1 MLKNRKGITLIALV
15 VTILVLLILAG
26 VTITTLMGDNGII
39 NQTASAKD
47 KTRRAAAE
55 EVANLGYLNAQVDV
69 HVKGTANGGLQGAV
83 DALKAEKYTVK
94 DANATSTSL
103 SNVTLQD
110 ENGNNVGSSVKIA
123 TGTST
128 KTLTVKTET
137 ATTPG
142 TGKPDWY
149 VEINGLYHKLEEKSG
164 RIEIKK
170 DGKSESE
177 LGIVTTNSTITLAV
191 TGLTGLVKV
200 NGTAV
205 TDSTEV
211 KNNDTITIDSQSEA
225 TSGTITISAENIDD
239 KEFNVAIANI
249 KQATS
254 VQIADKKGT
263 ANENKI
269 YNLTINETNTK
280 NMMINTGATNSV
292 GLNANITSTGSGED
306 EEVIWSSANPEVLT
320 VDDSGN
326 LTGIADGTTT
336 VSATTSVSGK
346 TDQVEVTVTKFGEA
360 VDYSVTVGS
369 TTLSDWKIF
378 YEENGNTF
386 LIYGDYL
393 PNSLFSR
400 TITRNSQNTTIATLT
415 GMTTA
420 GNLRARWASVPM
432 MQSVSNDILTL
443 FKGTVYGLED
453 YNNSKCVSTLLNT
466 SNWSDLLT
474 SALTTK
480 AGANNVKAVG
490 SPTVEMWME
499 SWNRVYPGDQVDY
512 RKKPLDPNY
521 SSVKPYG
528 YQVEVKNGGSWDD
541 YVYVDSKAGYKN
553 ALYYPRT
560 AEVND
565 TNFSNQCWG
574 YWLASPS
581 AGDEDFV
588 MRVDC
593 VGDVGL
599 NIYNDSHYSVRP
611 VVCLPTSN
619 LGSKDNTGKWTLDL
633 N

>member
-69 HVKGTANGGLQGAV
+69 HVNGTTNGGLQGAV

-142 TGKPDWY
+142 TGNPDWY

-164 RIEIKK
+164 KIEIKK

-177 LGIVTTNSTITLAV
+177 LGITTTNSTITLAV
-191 TGLTGLVKV
+191 MGLTGLVKV

-254 VQIADKKGT
+254 VQIADKTGT
-263 ANENKI
+263 ANKNKI
-269 YNLTINETNTK
+269 YNLTINQTTTK
-280 NMMINTGATNSV
+280 NMMINTGITNFV
-292 GLNANITSTGSGED
+292 GLDATITSSGSGIDED
-306 EEVIWSSANPEVLT
+306 VVWSSANPEVLT
-320 VDDSGN
+320 VDGSGN
-326 LTGIADGTTT
+326 LTGVTEGTTT
-336 VSATTSVSGK
+336 VTATTSVSGK
-346 TDQVEVTVTKFGEA
+346 TDQVNVTVTKIGEA

-369 TTLSDWKIF
+369 GTDITTLSDWKIF
-378 YEENGNTF
+378 YQENGNTF

-512 RKKPLDPNY
+512 RKKPLDQND
-521 SSVKPYG
+521 SSVKSYG
-528 YQVEVKNGGSWDD
+528 YQVEAKNGGSWDN
-541 YVYVDSKAGYKN
+541 YVNVGSKAGYKN

-560 AEVND
+560 AAVND
-565 TNFSNQCWG
+565 TDSNNQCWG

-581 AGDEDFV
+581 ANDENNV
-588 MRVDC
+588 MNV
-593 VGDVGL
+593 
-599 NIYNDSHYSVRP
+599 NYNGNVNNNNYNNSNYSVRP
-611 VVCLPTSN
+611 VA
-619 LGSKDNTGKWTLDL
+619 SKKLWLC
-633 N
+633 

>member
-1 MLKNRKGITLIALV
+1 MLKNRNGITLIALV

-47 KTRRAAAE
+47 KTRRASAE

-69 HVKGTANGGLQGAV
+69 HVNGTANGGLKGAV

-137 ATTPG
+137 ATTAG
-142 TGKPDWY
+142 TGNPDWY

-254 VQIADKKGT
+254 VQIADKTGT

-320 VDDSGN
+320 VDGSGN

-386 LIYGDYL
+386 LIYGDYCT
-393 PNSLFSR
+393 NSILNE
-400 TITRNSQNTTIATLT
+400 TITYDNQSSTIATLT
-415 GMTTA
+415 QMKTA
-420 GNLRARWASVPM
+420 GNLRMYWNPSPK

-443 FKGTVYGLED
+443 FKFTKYGL
-453 YNNSKCVSTLLNT
+453 YNYGNSRCVSTLLNIE
-466 SNWSDLLT
+466 NWDTLISSSLK
-474 SALTTK
+474 TK
-480 AGANNVKAVG
+480 AGANVKAIG

-499 SWNRVYPGDQVDY
+499 SWNKVYPRDQIECQKD
-512 RKKPLDPNY
+512 
-521 SSVKPYG
+521 SSDTSYG
-528 YQVEVKNGGSWDD
+528 YQVRKINGGSWDNE
-541 YVYVDSKAGYKN
+541 VSVGHRAK
-553 ALYYPRT
+553 LYYPHSSI
-560 AEVND
+560 VLD
-565 TNFSNQCWG
+565 PSGIDICQY

-581 AGDEDFV
+581 SKDAGSV
-588 MRVDC
+588 LAVSW
-593 VGDVGL
+593 VGMIKSVKHSSGL
-599 NIYNDSHYSVRP
+599 TSVRP
-611 VVCLPTSN
+611 VVCLPSSI
-619 LGSKDNTGKWTLDL
+619 LGNKDNTGKWTLNL